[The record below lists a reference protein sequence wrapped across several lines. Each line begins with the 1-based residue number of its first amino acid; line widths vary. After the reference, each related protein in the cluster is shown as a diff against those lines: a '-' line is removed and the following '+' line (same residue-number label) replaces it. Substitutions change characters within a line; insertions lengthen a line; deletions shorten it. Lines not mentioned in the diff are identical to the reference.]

1 MNLFVING
9 EEREIEEL
17 YASNVELGYLQ
28 PNNFWRFFILFPL
41 KVSARRTGLNREFFP
56 LISTLQKIYFGSE
69 LVVVVY
75 MQTSVFLWKRMYGDG

>member
-28 PNNFWRFFILFPL
+28 PNNF
-41 KVSARRTGLNREFFP
+41 
-56 LISTLQKIYFGSE
+56 
-69 LVVVVY
+69 
-75 MQTSVFLWKRMYGDG
+75 